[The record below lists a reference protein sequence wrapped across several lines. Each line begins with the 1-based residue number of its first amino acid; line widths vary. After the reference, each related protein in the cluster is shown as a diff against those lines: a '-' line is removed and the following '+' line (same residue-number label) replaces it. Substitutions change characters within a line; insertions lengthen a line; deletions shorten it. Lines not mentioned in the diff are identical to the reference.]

1 MSRTIRTASAAA
13 LLAVCTAFAPSGS
26 AAASP
31 EDEELPTRT
40 QACIRPILAS
50 QPSAD
55 VLQGWIDGCRRRE
68 QFDTPE
74 FAAACLRPLD
84 LSRHSADVIQGWLD
98 GCRLTAR
105 SPLSGR

>member
-1 MSRTIRTASAAA
+1 MSRTIRTVSAAA
-13 LLAVCTAFAPSGS
+13 LLAICTVLTPTGS
-26 AAASP
+26 AAAAP
-31 EDEELPTRT
+31 DAEVLPTKT

-68 QFDTPE
+68 HFDTPE
-74 FAAACLRPLD
+74 FAAACIRPLD

-98 GCRLTAR
+98 GCRLAAR